1 MDNVVRVDFTK
12 KTLSRADEFLQELK
26 GELMEEDI
34 QEIIDSA
41 LDFSVYRDM
50 DKDLKIIAEEYYR
63 LLKIT

>member
-12 KTLSRADEFLQELK
+12 KTLSRADKFLQELK

-41 LDFSVYRDM
+41 LDFSVYSDM